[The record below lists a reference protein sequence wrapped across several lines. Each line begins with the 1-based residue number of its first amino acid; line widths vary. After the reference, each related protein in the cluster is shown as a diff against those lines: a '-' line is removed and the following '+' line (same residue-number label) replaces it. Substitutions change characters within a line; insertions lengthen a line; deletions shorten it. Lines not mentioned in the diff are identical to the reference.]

1 MLRLREIMTTD
12 VVTVNVGASIR
23 EAMEILSRHHVSG
36 APVVS
41 GSSVVGVV
49 TANDLMTFVAALSG
63 VSTEQGVSSSWAEWA
78 EPDLDDEVEQ
88 GDDPTSTFFSGMWN
102 DAGADVVERMAT
114 PSSPEW
120 NNLEEHDVG
129 EVMTRAP
136 FVTLGPDANAE
147 TAADL
152 MREKRIHRV
161 LVTEGGKLVGIVS
174 SLDIVRAA
182 ADHRFTTRTFVFGRD
197 EPRDV
202 RR

>member
-12 VVTVNVGASIR
+12 VVTVAADASIR

-41 GSSVVGVV
+41 GSSVVGLV

-63 VSTEQGVSSSWAEWA
+63 VSTEQGAGDSWSEWA
-78 EPDLDDEVEQ
+78 EPVLGDEVEQ

-114 PSSPEW
+114 PSTPEW
-120 NNLEEHDVG
+120 NNLEEHDVS

-136 FVTLGPDANAE
+136 LVTLAPDASAE
-147 TAADL
+147 TAADV

-161 LVTEGGKLVGIVS
+161 LVTEDERLVGIVS

-182 ADHRFTTRTFVFGRD
+182 ADHRFTTRTFVFGRE
-197 EPRDV
+197 EPRDM